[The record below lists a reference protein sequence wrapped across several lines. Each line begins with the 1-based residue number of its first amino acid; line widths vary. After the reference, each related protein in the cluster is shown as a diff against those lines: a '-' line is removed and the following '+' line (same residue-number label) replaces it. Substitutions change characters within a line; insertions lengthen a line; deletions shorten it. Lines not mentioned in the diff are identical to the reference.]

1 MKTSEFLKL
10 DWRDFGKGLIVA
22 VIAFIA
28 NWGQEVFIPNLN
40 ISNNLKVML
49 IGGIAY
55 LLKNFFTEQKEVFS
69 ISSIGL
75 PKPRDP
81 KL

>member
-1 MKTSEFLKL
+1 MKTSNFLRL
-10 DWRDFGKGLIVA
+10 DLRDLFKGFIVA
-22 VIAFIA
+22 FVAFVL
-28 NWGQEVFIPNLN
+28 NWLQVTFVPSLDVSPEI
-40 ISNNLKVML
+40 KTL
-49 IGGIAY
+49 IFAGLAY
-55 LLKNFFTEQKEVFS
+55 LGKNLFTDQKEVFS